1 MVETSELTRKYIH
14 DRFMEIDLRN
24 QAFKDELHTRF
35 EQIVD
40 DFTVIEQRQLKIIN
54 DIRKGNG
61 SDDEGN
67 DSASVSGSQAVR
79 GEGKESEID
88 NASGMSQTPSI
99 SQKSKSNMSKSKS
112 VSAIDK
118 NASAANSIADAD

>member
-40 DFTVIEQRQLKIIN
+40 DFTVIEQR
-54 DIRKGNG
+54 
-61 SDDEGN
+61 
-67 DSASVSGSQAVR
+67 
-79 GEGKESEID
+79 
-88 NASGMSQTPSI
+88 
-99 SQKSKSNMSKSKS
+99 
-112 VSAIDK
+112 
-118 NASAANSIADAD
+118 